1 MMDEMRQ
8 VLMHFGMLWS
18 DYADR
23 RLGRRNMREDTEY
36 ASWAAD
42 MEIELWNAVNAVA
55 LRGFARM
62 CYAYEYL

>member
-1 MMDEMRQ
+1 MDGMRQ

-23 RLGRRNMREDTEY
+23 CLGRRNLREDTEY

-42 MEIELWNAVNAVA
+42 IEIELWNPVHMMA
-55 LRGFARM
+55 LRRFAR
-62 CYAYEYL
+62 CVAGHEHL